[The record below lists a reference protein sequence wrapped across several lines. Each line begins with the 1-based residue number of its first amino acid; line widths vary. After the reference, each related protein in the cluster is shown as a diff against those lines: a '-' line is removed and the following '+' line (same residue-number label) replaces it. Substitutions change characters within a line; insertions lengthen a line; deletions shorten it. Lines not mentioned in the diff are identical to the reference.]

1 MHAHP
6 GVPGE
11 RTGVGGEENRGL
23 VTSHFKTLC
32 HFLIGQSEC
41 RGLDRDG
48 AFHHRVFYTEIGARA
63 AREKIS
69 ASAGSSPDLRC
80 NGPLRSLTGSV
91 LQRQRMTKLCS
102 PLLSAVLR
110 HSALSESDRDRY
122 LVLIQVLWKNRWR
135 PVGVLAVFRDVMYR
149 SFLRVTVTWSN
160 LVHLGYF

>member
-23 VTSHFKTLC
+23 VTSHFKTLR

-80 NGPLRSLTGSV
+80 NGPLRSAPLPHRFSAATE
-91 LQRQRMTKLCS
+91 LCS